1 MVGVVEV
8 EVAFDRAGGVGAGV
22 RVGAGAVVVFLDFR
36 GDSGGAGEHVFGRSS
51 GAGGVVIVD
60 VDARALAVGFE
71 EARALV
77 SGEDHAC
84 DYAALIAPTRAP
96 TYNESYLLLKN
107 YFYLTHIAC
116 SHL

>member
-60 VDARALAVGFE
+60 VDARALAVGFDEALALVVVDEACDIALVGDAE
-71 EARALV
+71 EAVVFVPEVGPSVAV
-77 SGEDHAC
+77 GVVGVA
-84 DYAALIAPTRAP
+84 
-96 TYNESYLLLKN
+96 
-107 YFYLTHIAC
+107 
-116 SHL
+116 